1 MHSSART
8 LPARIS
14 SCLLILAF
22 VLLSS
27 SPSPA
32 YSVLTHEQI
41 VDFLWESDIKKVLG
55 ERFPGATIEQFRTA
69 HAYAYGGSI
78 IQDMGYYP
86 FGSKFFSDLV
96 HYVRSGDFV
105 AALLARAGTLEE
117 YAFAFGAL
125 AHYAADVNGHS
136 VAVNRA
142 VPIEYPK
149 LAQKIGP
156 VVTYAD
162 NPPAHIKTEFGFDV
176 LQVARG
182 RYAPQAY
189 HNFVGFEVSKDLL

>member
-69 HAYAYGGSI
+69 HAYAYGGSL

-86 FGSKFFSDLV
+86 GGSKFFSDLV

-105 AALLARAGTLEE
+105 SEMIRQAQDMNEM
-117 YAFAFGAL
+117 AFALGAL
-125 AHYAADVNGHS
+125 SHYVSDSDGHP
-136 VAVNRA
+136 AVNRA
-142 VPIEYPK
+142 VPVEFPRLKKKFGNI
-149 LAQKIGP
+149 
-156 VVTYAD
+156 VTYEDDHA
-162 NPPAHIKTEFGFDV
+162 AHIQTEFGFDLV
-176 LQVARG
+176 QVA
-182 RYAPQAY
+182 
-189 HNFVGFEVSKDLL
+189 